1 MSITSDQ
8 LKILVALRDAAAL
21 RREPGPITPDGHE
34 KWFRLS
40 ELVQEGRLPHDD
52 DGFASPALCAAARSL
67 RKQGLVA
74 GRVQHTVTWYS
85 LTGAG
90 GSMLARLEAEAG
102 VTDLAAAERALEQAE
117 KDEQAAIDRC
127 HAARAALY
135 DARAAYGRRP
145 ALRALYL
152 LLDALE
158 AVAR

>member
-34 KWFRLS
+34 QWFTLS
-40 ELVQEGRLPHDD
+40 ELVGEGRLT
-52 DGFASPALCAAARSL
+52 GGIGAFATLSAAARSL